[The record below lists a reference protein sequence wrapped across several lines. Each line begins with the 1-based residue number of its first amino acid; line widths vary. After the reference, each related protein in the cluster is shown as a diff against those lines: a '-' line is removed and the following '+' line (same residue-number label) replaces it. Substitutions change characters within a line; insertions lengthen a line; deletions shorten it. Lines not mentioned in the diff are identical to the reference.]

1 METEFGNR
9 TTFSAKTYLRKVKK
23 NLWGD
28 FVKTLGVKKGGIFK
42 KNPGTFMDLN
52 LPCHNGLVTKLSG
65 INS

>member
-42 KNPGTFMDLN
+42 KKTWDLHGSEFTM
-52 LPCHNGLVTKLSG
+52 P
-65 INS
+65 